1 MNSLA
6 TSRNSSP
13 KHSKKTIT
21 QNLQKNLHKHKNLQS
36 KNHYDVE
43 FQITKKG
50 FEITKT
56 WVLYPIHKLV

>member
-1 MNSLA
+1 MNSIA
-6 TSRNSSP
+6 TSKNSSP
-13 KHSKKTIT
+13 KHNKETIT

-36 KNHYDVE
+36 KNHYVVE
-43 FQITKKG
+43 SQITKKG